1 MNDEVRGIVTAY
13 FNMVFSI
20 ASVVRDVADDFSVD
34 INVETSLDLA
44 MACVDNKLT
53 FQGPKTNEAEGETE

>member
-1 MNDEVRGIVTAY
+1 MNDEVRGIVTTY

-20 ASVVRDVADDFSVD
+20 SAVVRDVADAYEVS
-34 INVETSLDLA
+34 INVDKSLDLA

-53 FQGPKTNEAEGETE
+53 FQGPKPNETEGETE